1 MAPGVAVIASTPGIA
16 APGPKTPDGAEAYGW
31 RPANA
36 IASPHWPPASPV
48 PEPGRLPCLANWARW
63 LEEDVAGLRAALG
76 VFWDGAVYWI
86 PARRTPDDR
95 RACFDISR
103 TLDLGP
109 APSCGAL
116 SFVLTDPRFGSG
128 PFRVSGTTRTT
139 PSNVRMDLATSTLT
153 TISCPSLS
161 RRISATRIGDGV
173 SIKDEMIMDASP
185 FPGHVM
191 DQKHLHRMSASP
203 AR

>member
-1 MAPGVAVIASTPGIA
+1 MATGQRDRVTALA
-16 APGPKTPDGAEAYGW
+16 
-31 RPANA
+31 
-36 IASPHWPPASPV
+36 PASPV

-128 PFRVSGTTRTT
+128 PFRVRGTYSNYTVKCEDGFGDVDFDDNILSVVVT
-139 PSNVRMDLATSTLT
+139 PDLCNPHRGRCEHKGRNDYGRLAVPGPCHGSETLAQDVRITSQVT
-153 TISCPSLS
+153 
-161 RRISATRIGDGV
+161 
-173 SIKDEMIMDASP
+173 M
-185 FPGHVM
+185 
-191 DQKHLHRMSASP
+191 
-203 AR
+203 